1 VIAFGSRAILPLRIE
16 IAEQWVKRCNRLRDQ
31 GSVVSRVSGVTI
43 RDVAAHAG
51 VSIATVSR
59 VMRGTAPV
67 APETRRRVLAT
78 VNDLRFTPSS
88 LGRSLAEGRHAA
100 NGIVFPDLSGP
111 YYAEVILGYEEVAGE
126 LGQSVLILST
136 HGRTGPAEM
145 VLDLAGRVDGLVI
158 LGRTVSDELVA
169 EISARRTPLALL
181 ARPGTD
187 TVDSIQAENT
197 KSASMLTGHLLDH
210 GARRLTFLGD
220 ADGSP
225 DAFERWTGMRDT
237 LSRAGLEV
245 EGPIPAGFSEEAGR
259 LAASDLIADGLPDA
273 VICANDELALGLIG
287 GLTALGIA
295 VPGDVAV
302 TGWDDV
308 MAARYCGLTTVR
320 QPMRELGAVAAR
332 ALDRRI
338 RGDDGPARHEV
349 LPTRPV
355 VRRSCGRH
363 RNETVYGAFSSADDT
378 RQPEEFP

>member
-1 VIAFGSRAILPLRIE
+1 MPSRP
-16 IAEQWVKRCNRLRDQ
+16 N
-31 GSVVSRVSGVTI
+31 GVTI

-88 LGRSLAEGRHAA
+88 LGRLLAEGRHAA

-136 HGRTGPAEM
+136 HGRADAADM

-158 LGRTVSDELVA
+158 LGRTVSDDVVANVAARGVPLV
-169 EISARRTPLALL
+169 LL
-181 ARPGTD
+181 ARPATD
-187 TVDSIQAENT
+187 GVDSVQAENT
-197 KSASMLTGHLLDH
+197 DSASGLTRHLLDH
-210 GARRLTFLGD
+210 GARRVVFLGD
-220 ADGSP
+220 ADHSP
-225 DAFERWTGMRDT
+225 DAFERWTGMGRA
-237 LSRAGLEV
+237 LSQAGLAV
-245 EGPIPAGFSEEAGR
+245 EEPVAAGFSEDAGR
-259 LAASDLIADGLPDA
+259 RVAPDLVANGLPDA
-273 VICANDELALGLIG
+273 VICANDELAMGLIT
-287 GLTALGIA
+287 GLYAFGID
-295 VPGDVAV
+295 VPADTAV

-320 QPMRELGAVAAR
+320 QPMRELGARAAH
-332 ALDRRI
+332 ALDARI

-349 LPTRPV
+349 LSTHLV
-355 VRRSCGRH
+355 VRDSCGH
-363 RNETVYGAFSSADDT
+363 HPGADGART
-378 RQPEEFP
+378 T